1 MEGLGF
7 ERLFGGSWRN
17 KQLTQSN
24 ISYDRNCL
32 PRVSTHRASVEFITG
47 QYGRENSEVLGI
59 DHLSVLRGLTGGSA
73 TFESGEMRSLR
84 DRRRR

>member
-17 KQLTQSN
+17 KQ
-24 ISYDRNCL
+24 
-32 PRVSTHRASVEFITG
+32 RASVEFITG